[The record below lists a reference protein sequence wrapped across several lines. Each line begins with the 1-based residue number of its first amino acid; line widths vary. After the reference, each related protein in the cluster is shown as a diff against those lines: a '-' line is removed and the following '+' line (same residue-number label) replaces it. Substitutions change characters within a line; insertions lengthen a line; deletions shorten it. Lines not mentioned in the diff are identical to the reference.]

1 MKNETLSEDGLFWT
15 ETCWSRN
22 VLSYFKYSEVS
33 VLAFYVISAPVGTVY
48 TVYLIKCTDVI
59 QLTQRG

>member
-1 MKNETLSEDGLFWT
+1 MKNEALSEDGLFWT
-15 ETCWSRN
+15 ETCWSRK
-22 VLSYFKYSEVS
+22 VLRYFKYSEIS

-48 TVYLIKCTDVI
+48 TVYLIKCADVI